1 MQKKYI
7 CLICSI
13 VCIFITGIVQI
24 KGEEIAT
31 VRVVVE
37 DSSRYS
43 TTTKTGKPTG
53 YMYEYLKEIQKY
65 TGWKYEFV
73 QGEPTKLGEWLESG
87 KVDIVGAML
96 GSPEIRDK
104 YLMTSASVGS
114 NYITLISNKDSK
126 KSVYNFSKVGAM
138 KKNIRGISEFKEY
151 CKKNQLNIE
160 LVIYENL
167 DDFKQALDKGEV
179 DGIIGNDFNVEVDQK
194 IVEKIAER
202 PYYIGVTGKKPELLE
217 VLNEAIAYI
226 ELNKPDFKDQL
237 YVKYYSNEDSDQFK
251 LSEEEMEYIRELQK
265 VVVGYI
271 EESAPYSYYDSKKN
285 QVRGIGVQ
293 ILEEIGKDI
302 GLEFEYIGFKNIK
315 EAIYGLKKG
324 LCKMLITNIEIGLL
338 EDRGE
343 YYATNSYLSAQLE
356 QVTHKNSV
364 KGAQFISPQ
373 AAQGIDIESNKIEGD
388 MESVL
393 NHISENPNMYTIAD
407 TYTLK
412 KQSSNKVFP
421 NIVITPIREEARQE
435 FLIAQGER
443 ELLQIMNKKIND
455 FAEEKKDE
463 IIYEYMKDQS
473 KKKNLDEFIYTY
485 MTEIGLLVGCFI
497 CGIIGVGMIIFRMRV
512 KYHRQVNDLLRE
524 SAEKDGLTGLF
535 NRKTCEEMILEFL
548 KQKESKEESAF
559 VLIDIDYFKQVNDT
573 LGHMIGDQVLRDIAM
588 EIDKLFKEDIVGRW
602 GGDEFI
608 IFIKKY
614 DEKSLEKIKQLNA
627 RMHRKVYDD
636 KHENSVM
643 ISGSIGITGKLEENK
658 DEIHTIRKYYEE
670 ADQTLYEV
678 KKQGRNGYRV
688 FDRGM
693 SIS

>member
-1 MQKKYI
+1 MQKKYM

-24 KGEEIAT
+24 KGEEITT

-37 DSSRYS
+37 DASRYS

-73 QGEPTKLGEWLESG
+73 QGESTKLGEWLESG

-96 GSPEIRDK
+96 YSPEIRDK

-194 IVEKIAER
+194 IVEKMAER

-237 YVKYYSNEDSDQFK
+237 YIKYYSNEDSDQFK
-251 LSEEEMEYIRELQK
+251 LSEEEVEYIRELQK

-271 EESAPYSYYDSKKN
+271 EKSAPYSYYDSKKN

-315 EAIYGLKKG
+315 EAIYGLKK
-324 LCKMLITNIEIGLL
+324 
-338 EDRGE
+338 
-343 YYATNSYLSAQLE
+343 
-356 QVTHKNSV
+356 V
-364 KGAQFISPQ
+364 
-373 AAQGIDIESNKIEGD
+373 
-388 MESVL
+388 
-393 NHISENPNMYTIAD
+393 
-407 TYTLK
+407 
-412 KQSSNKVFP
+412 
-421 NIVITPIREEARQE
+421 
-435 FLIAQGER
+435 
-443 ELLQIMNKKIND
+443 
-455 FAEEKKDE
+455 
-463 IIYEYMKDQS
+463 
-473 KKKNLDEFIYTY
+473 
-485 MTEIGLLVGCFI
+485 
-497 CGIIGVGMIIFRMRV
+497 
-512 KYHRQVNDLLRE
+512 
-524 SAEKDGLTGLF
+524 
-535 NRKTCEEMILEFL
+535 
-548 KQKESKEESAF
+548 
-559 VLIDIDYFKQVNDT
+559 
-573 LGHMIGDQVLRDIAM
+573 
-588 EIDKLFKEDIVGRW
+588 
-602 GGDEFI
+602 
-608 IFIKKY
+608 
-614 DEKSLEKIKQLNA
+614 
-627 RMHRKVYDD
+627 
-636 KHENSVM
+636 
-643 ISGSIGITGKLEENK
+643 SG
-658 DEIHTIRKYYEE
+658 
-670 ADQTLYEV
+670 
-678 KKQGRNGYRV
+678 
-688 FDRGM
+688 
-693 SIS
+693 

>member
-24 KGEEIAT
+24 KGEEITT

-37 DSSRYS
+37 DASRYS

-73 QGEPTKLGEWLESG
+73 QGESTKLGEWLESG

-96 GSPEIRDK
+96 YSPEIRDK

-237 YVKYYSNEDSDQFK
+237 YIKYYSNEDSDQFK
-251 LSEEEMEYIRELQK
+251 LSEEEVEYIRELQK

-271 EESAPYSYYDSKKN
+271 EKSAPYSYYDSKKN

-293 ILEEIGKDI
+293 ILEKIGKDI

-324 LCKMLITNIEIGLL
+324 LCKMLITNIEIELL

-364 KGAQFISPQ
+364 KGAQFILPQ
-373 AAQGIDIESNKIEGD
+373 VAQGIDIESNKIEGD
-388 MESVL
+388 MENVL
-393 NHISENPNMYTIAD
+393 NHISENPNMYTRAD

-412 KQSSNKVFP
+412 KQRSNKIFP
-421 NIVITPIREEARQE
+421 NIVITPIRGELGQE
-435 FLIAQGER
+435 FLIAEGER

-455 FAEEKKDE
+455 FSEEKKDE

-485 MTEIGLLVGCFI
+485 MTEIGVLVGCFI
-497 CGIIGVGMIIFRMRV
+497 CGIIGVGIIIFRMRV

-524 SAEKDGLTGLF
+524 GAEKDGLTGLF

-573 LGHMIGDQVLRDIAM
+573 LGHMTGDQVLRDIAM
-588 EIDKLFKEDIVGRW
+588 EIGKLFKEDIVGRW
-602 GGDEFI
+602 GGDEFV

-688 FDRGM
+688 FDRGIRV
-693 SIS
+693 S